1 MMQLYQKNG
10 VNPLA
15 GCLPI
20 FVQMPILFAFY
31 HAIMRTAEISKHT
44 FLWFDLGQADPY
56 YILPIV
62 AAITTFIQQK
72 LAMAGTAGQNPQ
84 MAMMIWLMPIMIL
97 VFAINFPAAL
107 SLYWVVGNIFGI
119 AQMYM
124 IKGPEI
130 KASKAGGSSK

>member
-1 MMQLYQKNG
+1 MVRLRTGRSVLY
-10 VNPLA
+10 LT
-15 GCLPI
+15 GCCGNYDI
-20 FVQMPILFAFY
+20 YSA
-31 HAIMRTAEISKHT
+31 
-44 FLWFDLGQADPY
+44 
-56 YILPIV
+56 
-62 AAITTFIQQK
+62 K

-97 VFAINFPAAL
+97 IFAINFPAAL

-119 AQMYM
+119 AQMYL

>member
-31 HAIMRTAEISKHT
+31 HAIMRTSEISKHT

-56 YILPIV
+56 YILPVV
-62 AAITTFIQQK
+62 AAITTFIQQN
-72 LAMAGTAGQNPQ
+72 LQWQ
-84 MAMMIWLMPIMIL
+84 ELL
-97 VFAINFPAAL
+97 VKIRK
-107 SLYWVVGNIFGI
+107 W
-119 AQMYM
+119 Q
-124 IKGPEI
+124 
-130 KASKAGGSSK
+130 